1 VLVVG
6 ASLIQLCSAVANDN
20 VNKHDIV
27 SCHLHGKQTV
37 KSLISRAKA
46 SATLCVNILQAA

>member
-27 SCHLHGKQTV
+27 SCQASSRQTNSKV
-37 KSLISRAKA
+37 
-46 SATLCVNILQAA
+46 VN